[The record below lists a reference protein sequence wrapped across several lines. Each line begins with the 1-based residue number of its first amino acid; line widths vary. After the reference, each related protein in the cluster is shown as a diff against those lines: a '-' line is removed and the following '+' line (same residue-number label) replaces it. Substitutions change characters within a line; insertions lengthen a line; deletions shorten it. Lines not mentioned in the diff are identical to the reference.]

1 VESALAAYIGFRLLQ
16 SALTVLMVLL
26 AVFLIARVAGDPV
39 TLLIGDNPEYRQADI
54 ERIKSNLGLNDP
66 LPVQFGRYLADAVRL
81 DFGESYRTHEPAMA
95 DVLRRV
101 PATLQLALFAI
112 VLSVVIA
119 VPVGVLSAITR
130 GSAVDSVAR
139 LFALVGQAAPNFW
152 VGLMLI
158 FFFSVQLGWFPT
170 GGRDGLRSIILPGIT
185 LGWAA
190 AASLTRLTRSSMLD
204 VLQSDFVTMAKAKG
218 LPRRTVIFK
227 HALRNALIPIVT
239 VLGIRLGF
247 ILSGSVIVETIF
259 AWPGVGRLLVQAIRI
274 ADFPVIQSSVVL
286 TAAAVVIFNLL
297 TDLTYMLIDPRI
309 RLVRG

>member
-1 VESALAAYIGFRLLQ
+1 MAAYIGFRLLQ